1 MSVVVAEGSS
11 WLSRNADAGFDIAGR
26 NPEACPEQSIHQSVL
41 LRCGINLGLRQV
53 FPNRGNPGR
62 TSISAQ
68 TAFFVVSTDLR
79 SQRLKEDGRV
89 RVGRT
94 LLSSSALNSFNVCAK
109 VLREQARIWLG
120 VGWIAAALG
129 QSLRKDRVSLPA
141 NIRLKPD
148 VVTA

>member
-1 MSVVVAEGSS
+1 MQDLILQAETRKLVLNNPFINQCFYVAASTWASGKSS
-11 WLSRNADAGFDIAGR
+11 PTVETLVARPFRLKLLS
-26 NPEACPEQSIHQSVL
+26 L
-41 LRCGINLGLRQV
+41 L
-53 FPNRGNPGR
+53 F
-62 TSISAQ
+62 SK
-68 TAFFVVSTDLR
+68 DLR

-129 QSLRKDRVSLPA
+129 QSLRKDRVLLPA